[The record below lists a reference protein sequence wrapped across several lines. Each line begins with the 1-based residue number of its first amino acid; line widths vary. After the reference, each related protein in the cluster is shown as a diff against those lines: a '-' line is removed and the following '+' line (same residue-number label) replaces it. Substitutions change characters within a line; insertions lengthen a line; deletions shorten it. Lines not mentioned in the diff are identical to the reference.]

1 MCLRL
6 YDSIS
11 NRFRLSSRVR
21 RVHYMGGGGS
31 NHSRDHGHRHQH
43 QHPLFTVLCP
53 LHFLCPLPV
62 SQSYKFGV
70 VPLSYPLYLCHRRMS
85 FYRMSPSWKGDLLSV
100 RSVDVR
106 LLCDVMA
113 QDLPDWSRFQT
124 YMEWSSEIETVMK
137 RKRAVFD

>member
-21 RVHYMGGGGS
+21 RVHHMGGGVKPFERPWPSTSTSTSCFYG
-31 NHSRDHGHRHQH
+31 
-43 QHPLFTVLCP
+43 PLPSPFSL
-53 LHFLCPLPV
+53 PLPV

-100 RSVDVR
+100 RTVDVR